1 MFTVRLNR
9 IGERIFRGVLA
20 LLALNAA
27 LLPCARMGGG
37 RTRRRLVGVA
47 AVVILTVLSC
57 AWSVA
62 RGGVCGNGPGRARVG
77 GDGSENAPV
86 SDDGAIAVKKGWD
99 GWDGEA
105 GHAPLVG
112 ERRRRRLDEG
122 VARSERV
129 ASNPAWQAL
138 TRQATLRDD
147 PGSCAGVCGL
157 CTSSC
162 CCDRD
167 CRAVG
172 DCCGD
177 FEDVGVCQAQKDEG
191 GGSVGDGTPPPSAP
205 VGEVTKPPPAPEVP
219 ELPPAMPSAPRPPA
233 QPPPVIRP
241 PTPSPPPPSPPSP
254 SPPPR
259 FIPPFTRPPPFTY
272 SPPFAASSS
281 DPPPPP
287 PRATAPPSTVK
298 ATAADPRGVWH
309 SDVSPPGPWYPTLP
323 PAPFP
328 PLPGVPPFPLY
339 LYTKLQA
346 VPRCVRLFS
355 FVYGQLN

>member
-1 MFTVRLNR
+1 M
-9 IGERIFRGVLA
+9 A

-62 RGGVCGNGPGRARVG
+62 RGGVGGNGPGRARVG

-309 SDVSPPGPWYPTLP
+309 SDVSPPPPWYPTLP

-346 VPRCVRLFS
+346 VPQCVRLFS
-355 FVYGQLN
+355 FVYGQFN

>member
-62 RGGVCGNGPGRARVG
+62 RGGVGGNGPGRARVG

-129 ASNPAWQAL
+129 ASNPGAHTAGH
-138 TRQATLRDD
+138 ATGRSGELR
-147 PGSCAGVCGL
+147 GGV
-157 CTSSC
+157 
-162 CCDRD
+162 
-167 CRAVG
+167 RAVYL
-172 DCCGD
+172 
-177 FEDVGVCQAQKDEG
+177 VVLLR
-191 GGSVGDGTPPPSAP
+191 SR
-205 VGEVTKPPPAPEVP
+205 
-219 ELPPAMPSAPRPPA
+219 L
-233 QPPPVIRP
+233 
-241 PTPSPPPPSPPSP
+241 
-254 SPPPR
+254 
-259 FIPPFTRPPPFTY
+259 
-272 SPPFAASSS
+272 
-281 DPPPPP
+281 
-287 PRATAPPSTVK
+287 
-298 ATAADPRGVWH
+298 PRG
-309 SDVSPPGPWYPTLP
+309 G
-323 PAPFP
+323 
-328 PLPGVPPFPLY
+328 
-339 LYTKLQA
+339 
-346 VPRCVRLFS
+346 RL
-355 FVYGQLN
+355 LR

>member
-1 MFTVRLNR
+1 M
-9 IGERIFRGVLA
+9 A

-62 RGGVCGNGPGRARVG
+62 RGGVGGNGPGRARVG

-309 SDVSPPGPWYPTLP
+309 SDVSPPAPWYPTLP

-328 PLPGVPPFPLY
+328 LLPGVPPFPLY

-346 VPRCVRLFS
+346 VPQCVRLFS
-355 FVYGQLN
+355 FVYGQFN

>member
-1 MFTVRLNR
+1 
-9 IGERIFRGVLA
+9 
-20 LLALNAA
+20 
-27 LLPCARMGGG
+27 MGGG

-57 AWSVA
+57 AWSLA
-62 RGGVCGNGPGRARVG
+62 RGGVGGDGPGRARVG

-86 SDDGAIAVKKGWD
+86 SDDGAIARKEDGWD

-105 GHAPLVG
+105 GHARVG

-147 PGSCAGVCGL
+147 PESCTGVCGL

-172 DCCGD
+172 DCCSD
-177 FEDVGVCQAQKDEG
+177 FEDVGVCQAQKDDD
-191 GGSVGDGTPPPSAP
+191 GSVGDGTPPPSAP
-205 VGEVTKPPPAPEVP
+205 VGEVTTPPPAPEVP
-219 ELPPAMPSAPRPPA
+219 GLLPPAMPSTPRPPG

-241 PTPSPPPPSPPSP
+241 PSPSPPPPSPPPP

-272 SPPFAASSS
+272 SPPFTASSS

-287 PRATAPPSTVK
+287 PRATAPPSTVT

-309 SDVSPPGPWYPTLP
+309 SDVSPPPPWYPTLP

-328 PLPGVPPFPLY
+328 PLPGVPPFPLF

-346 VPRCVRLFS
+346 VPRCVRLF
-355 FVYGQLN
+355 

>member
-1 MFTVRLNR
+1 
-9 IGERIFRGVLA
+9 
-20 LLALNAA
+20 
-27 LLPCARMGGG
+27 MGGG

-62 RGGVCGNGPGRARVG
+62 RGGVGGNGPGRARVG

>member
-1 MFTVRLNR
+1 M
-9 IGERIFRGVLA
+9 A

-27 LLPCARMGGG
+27 LLPCARMGAG

-62 RGGVCGNGPGRARVG
+62 RGGVGGNGPGRARVG

-86 SDDGAIAVKKGWD
+86 SDGAIARKEDGWD

-191 GGSVGDGTPPPSAP
+191 GGNVGDGTPPPSAP

-219 ELPPAMPSAPRPPA
+219 EAPVSPELPPAMPPAPRPPG

-241 PTPSPPPPSPPSP
+241 PPPSPPPPSPPPP

-272 SPPFAASSS
+272 SPPFTASSS

-287 PRATAPPSTVK
+287 PRATAPPSTV
-298 ATAADPRGVWH
+298 TALADPRGVWH
-309 SDVSPPGPWYPTLP
+309 SDVSPPPPWYPTLP

-328 PLPGVPPFPLY
+328 PLPGVPPFPLF

-346 VPRCVRLFS
+346 VPRCVRLF
-355 FVYGQLN
+355 

>member
-1 MFTVRLNR
+1 MAF
-9 IGERIFRGVLA
+9 
-20 LLALNAA
+20 LALNAA

-47 AVVILTVLSC
+47 AVVILTVFSC

-62 RGGVCGNGPGRARVG
+62 RGGVGGNGPGRARVG

-86 SDDGAIAVKKGWD
+86 LDGAIARKEDGWD

-147 PGSCAGVCGL
+147 PESCTGVCGL

-177 FEDVGVCQAQKDEG
+177 FEDVGVCQAQKDDG

-205 VGEVTKPPPAPEVP
+205 VGEV
-219 ELPPAMPSAPRPPA
+219 S
-233 QPPPVIRP
+233 
-241 PTPSPPPPSPPSP
+241 TP
-254 SPPPR
+254 
-259 FIPPFTRPPPFTY
+259 
-272 SPPFAASSS
+272 
-281 DPPPPP
+281 
-287 PRATAPPSTVK
+287 
-298 ATAADPRGVWH
+298 
-309 SDVSPPGPWYPTLP
+309 P

-346 VPRCVRLFS
+346 VPRCVRLF
-355 FVYGQLN
+355 